1 MKQIQFLLA
10 LLTLIPAPGATLVA
24 DESGKQQQRTIATD
38 SDRTDT
44 QNFNDRLP
52 PVVPG
57 GEIFL
62 NGKRIRV
69 ISTSGPVPVSP
80 APAAPSAACV
90 PSSTTDCKEKIDTN
104 GISVIVDGRG
114 DLHRP
119 RPGRTLG
126 DMRLDEKGSSAGSS
140 R

>member
-1 MKQIQFLLA
+1 MKQYQFFALLFFILSGLIPQQLLA
-10 LLTLIPAPGATLVA
+10 G
-24 DESGKQQQRTIATD
+24 DGDSGRRVIDTD
-38 SDRTDT
+38 SDRTDK
-44 QNFNDRLP
+44 QNFDKRLP

-80 APAAPSAACV
+80 PPEAPTAACV
-90 PSSTTDCKEKIDTN
+90 PSKEGDCSKSRDN
-104 GISVIVDGRG
+104 GSISVIVDERG
-114 DLHRP
+114 DRHKP

-126 DMRLDEKGSSAGSS
+126 DIRREK
-140 R
+140 